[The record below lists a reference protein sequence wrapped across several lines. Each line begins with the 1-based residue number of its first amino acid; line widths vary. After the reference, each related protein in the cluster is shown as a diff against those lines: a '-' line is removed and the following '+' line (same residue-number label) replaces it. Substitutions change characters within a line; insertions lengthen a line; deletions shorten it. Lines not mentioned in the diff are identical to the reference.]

1 MKINQT
7 NNENQIIYS
16 LNGRLD
22 TTSSPELQDVLL
34 PSIDGSANIVLDFKE
49 LVYISSAGLRVLL
62 AAQKLVNKQS
72 VSMIIKNVCSE
83 IMDVFDMTG
92 FTDVLSIEK

>member
-1 MKINQT
+1 MKINKT

-16 LNGRLD
+16 LDGRLD

-92 FTDVLSIEK
+92 FTDVLLIEK

>member
-1 MKINQT
+1 MEINKT
-7 NNENQIIYS
+7 NKGNQIIYS

-22 TTSSPELQDVLL
+22 TTSSPELQDALL
-34 PSIDGSANIVLDFKE
+34 PSINGSADIVLDFKE

-62 AAQKLVNKQS
+62 VAQKSANKQS
-72 VSMIIKNVCSE
+72 VSMIIRNVCDD

-92 FTDVLSIEK
+92 FTDVLLIEK